1 MPLPLAQVDFNSFLQ
16 KNYIDIGG
24 IVIVSVVG
32 LGLLL
37 CFIRWRGTFME
48 LLRVRGPALS
58 RSTITRATLS
68 NVVVNVLYQKPVAD
82 CSRTRWAMHFTMF
95 WGFIGLAIATTLD
108 AILNPAAA
116 PLPFLSPVRVVGNV
130 GGVLFM
136 FGVTLSLGRRVVS
149 SSVRRDSSLGDFLF
163 LGVLFLA
170 GLTGFLTEFL
180 SDLNVVYPD
189 YFVFWSHLL
198 LVSLLLVTAPFSK
211 FVHAVGRPALLLVKR
226 LAKEKSDAA
235 ASE

>member
-1 MPLPLAQVDFNSFLQ
+1 MSLPLAQVDFNSFLQ
-16 KNYIDIGG
+16 KNFIDIGG
-24 IVIVSVVG
+24 IVIVAIVA

-37 CFIRWRGTFME
+37 CFIRWRETFLD
-48 LLRVRGPALS
+48 LLRIRRASLA
-58 RSTITRATLS
+58 RTTIARATLS
-68 NVVVNVLYQKPVAD
+68 SLVVNVLYQKPVAD
-82 CSRTRWAMHFTMF
+82 CSRTRWIMHFTMF

-116 PLPFLSPVRVVGNV
+116 PLPFLSPVRIVGNV

-136 FGVTLSLGRRVVS
+136 FGVTLSLGRRVMS
-149 SSVRRDSSLGDFLF
+149 PSVRRNSSLGDFFF

-170 GLTGFLTEFL
+170 GMTGFLTEFL

-198 LVSLLLVTAPFSK
+198 FVSLLLVTAPFSK
-211 FVHAVGRPALLLVKR
+211 FVHAIGRPALLLVKK
-226 LAKEKSDAA
+226 LAKEKSEAA
-235 ASE
+235 A